1 MSKKT
6 PKKSG
11 PKKKG
16 HKTPTQTGRARA
28 GKEQAREVAHI
39 PKGEKRSAIAE
50 RVAERKAQAEVAK
63 LDKVAATDTETK
75 RVLREVLKPLAKE
88 INHRIKQAGQL
99 DDKADDHRL
108 AAALQLKSAH
118 RRCKEVKI
126 NFEKWCEENVE
137 KSYDEVRRLIT
148 VAKAPE
154 PAKALADMRAGTAER
169 NSAMRKRQR
178 VSRDVTAPASRSET
192 AWEAADALVS
202 SLPDK
207 EQVSLMQTRAKDVG
221 MALVSE
227 TDCNRLQ
234 AIDQSEDH
242 PEAVTL
248 EEVYKMFLSLKA
260 KDKLALIERAAEHV
274 GGEFKHDFNEGDPGV
289 PAKMRKDGNGRRAA
303 SV

>member
-1 MSKKT
+1 M
-6 PKKSG
+6 
-11 PKKKG
+11 
-16 HKTPTQTGRARA
+16 
-28 GKEQAREVAHI
+28 
-39 PKGEKRSAIAE
+39 
-50 RVAERKAQAEVAK
+50 
-63 LDKVAATDTETK
+63 
-75 RVLREVLKPLAKE
+75 
-88 INHRIKQAGQL
+88 
-99 DDKADDHRL
+99 
-108 AAALQLKSAH
+108 
-118 RRCKEVKI
+118 
-126 NFEKWCEENVE
+126 
-137 KSYDEVRRLIT
+137 
-148 VAKAPE
+148 
-154 PAKALADMRAGTAER
+154 
-169 NSAMRKRQR
+169 
-178 VSRDVTAPASRSET
+178 
-192 AWEAADALVS
+192 S